1 MTDWHSHLLPGV
13 DDGSKSV
20 EESIALLSMLRDQGV
35 NDVVATPHF
44 DAACDEPRA
53 FIARRDAAYATLCE
67 HIDGE
72 SIPSIIL
79 GAEVA
84 YFSGISNMAELESL
98 AIGDTGLL
106 LLEMP
111 MERWGR
117 YTVDEILRIIR
128 AGRVRPVLAHVERY
142 LGFGNSAA
150 ISELFAAGVQLQ
162 SNASFF
168 IGIRTRRRALKML
181 KKRQIRFLGSD
192 CHSLAV
198 RPPRIAEAMDVIVKK
213 LGNNFELYKMQQFS
227 ALSNTH

>member
-1 MTDWHSHLLPGV
+1 MTDWHSHLLPGI

-35 NDVVATPHF
+35 DEVVATPHF
-44 DAACDEPRA
+44 DAARDEPRV
-53 FIARRDAAYATLCE
+53 FLKRRDTAYAALRE
-67 HIDGE
+67 QIDGE
-72 SIPSIIL
+72 SMPRITL

-84 YFSGISNMAELESL
+84 YFFGISNMAELELL

-128 AGRVRPVLAHVERY
+128 SGRVRIVLAHVERY
-142 LGFGNSAA
+142 IGFGNSAA
-150 ISELFAAGVQLQ
+150 ISELCDAGVKLQ

-168 IGIRTRRRALKML
+168 IGLRTRRRALTML

-192 CHSLAV
+192 CHSLV
-198 RPPRIAEAMDVIVKK
+198 MRPPRIARAMEIIVKK

-227 ALSNTH
+227 AENNL

>member
-1 MTDWHSHLLPGV
+1 MTDWHSHLLPAV
-13 DDGSKSV
+13 DDGSRSV
-20 EESIALLSMLRDQGV
+20 EESLSLLSMLRDQGV
-35 NDVVATPHF
+35 TDVAATPHF
-44 DAACDEPRA
+44 DPTCDEPSS
-53 FIARRDAAYATLCE
+53 FLLRRDAAHALLLGQMSDDSLPA
-67 HIDGE
+67 I
-72 SIPSIIL
+72 SL

-117 YTVDEILRIIR
+117 YTVEEVLRIIR
-128 AGRVRPVLAHVERY
+128 SGRVRPVLAHIERY
-142 LGFGNSAA
+142 LCFGNSASIA
-150 ISELFAAGVQLQ
+150 TLCDAGAYLQ

-168 IGIRTRRRALKML
+168 IGMRTRRRALMML

-192 CHSLAV
+192 CHSVEA
-198 RPPRIAEAMDVIVKK
+198 RPPRIAEAMDIIVKK

-227 ALSNTH
+227 ASRRTP